1 MDFELTAS
9 MVKCFKQC
17 PRRYELEYVYD
28 LKPKMPAAYLDLG
41 TDYHS
46 RLEALLKGEEWS
58 KDGIAGAMA
67 NAFDTYVPWRQ
78 WDIKAVESEF
88 WLPMAT
94 GLILKGKMDAVLM
107 DGTPVEHKTFGGGD
121 WDKYVHHLAWDDQAT
136 LYMLAAGTNAAGMN
150 KVIYTVCK
158 KPTIR
163 QRRGEWPEEY
173 EERCW
178 HWYDPDEGGADKVRV
193 FEVTR
198 AWGEIEAAH
207 DELIALAQT
216 IKRGHFY
223 RNPQACALVA
233 CPYESICLS
242 YRGEIV
248 PVAFEKKMKRSEEL
262 CTF

>member
-1 MDFELTAS
+1 MSENTNSIELTAS

-28 LKPKMPAAYLDLG
+28 LKPKSPAAYLSLG

-46 RLEALLKGEEWS
+46 RVEAILKGEEWS
-58 KDGIAGAMA
+58 AEGKAGAMA
-67 NAFDTYVPWRQ
+67 TAFNDYVPWRE
-78 WDIKAVESEF
+78 WDIEGVEMEF
-88 WLPMAT
+88 KRPLTPDIW
-94 GLILKGKMDAVLM
+94 IKGKMDAVLT
-107 DGTPVEHKTFGGGD
+107 DETPIEHKTFGGGD
-121 WDKYVHHLAWDDQAT
+121 WDRYVNHLAWDDQVS
-136 LYMLAAGTNAAGMN
+136 LYLLAQDSR

-163 QRRGEWPEEY
+163 QKKDETDEEF
-173 EERCW
+173 EDRCW
-178 HWYDPDEGGADKVRV
+178 HWYDDADKMRV

-198 AWGEIEAAH
+198 TR
-207 DELIALAQT
+207 DELKAFAEELISLARV
-216 IKRGHFY
+216 IKRGFFY

-248 PVAFEKKMKRSEEL
+248 PVAFEKKEKRSEEL
-262 CTF
+262 CRF

>member
-1 MDFELTAS
+1 MDLTAS

-28 LKPKMPAAYLDLG
+28 LKPKTPAEYLSLG

-46 RLEALLKGEEWS
+46 RVEAILKGEPWDE
-58 KDGIAGAMA
+58 DGISGAMA
-67 NAFDTYVPWRQ
+67 NAFNAYVPWRE
-78 WDIKAVESEF
+78 WDIEGVEMEF
-88 WLPMAT
+88 KVPIAP
-94 GLILKGKMDAVLM
+94 GIGIKGKMDAELT

-121 WDKYVHHLAWDDQAT
+121 WDRYVNHLAWDDQVS
-136 LYMLAAGTNAAGMN
+136 LYLLAQDSR

-163 QRRGEWPEEY
+163 QKKGETQEQY

-178 HWYDPDEGGADKVRV
+178 HWYDPDQDGADKVRV

-198 AWGEIEAAH
+198 SRDEIKAFAK
-207 DELIALAQT
+207 ELISLSET
-216 IKRGHFY
+216 IERGFFY

-233 CPYESICLS
+233 CPFESICLS

-248 PVAFEKKMKRSEEL
+248 PVAFEKKEKRSEEL
-262 CTF
+262 CKF